1 MHHSAAHPSP
11 SVPAA
16 LAPAPLIAA
25 KLQPPGL
32 PTVLVERPDE
42 RHGIDD
48 GAQVVAVVAPAG
60 YGKTTLVREWLE
72 HERTRPVAWYSLD
85 ALDTN
90 PLCFWRH
97 VVAALQDA
105 VGIGVEPAS
114 ILDERGAD
122 TVFLHS
128 LVHAL
133 VSQVDDVVLV
143 LDDLHHLRDRTT
155 LEQLALLVERAGPP
169 LRLVFTARSVPGLPL
184 SRWRLQ
190 GRLTE
195 LRDVDLRFDERQ
207 TARMLQGLGCA
218 ALADAELA
226 DLVQRSE
233 GWVAGLQL
241 AALARPDAALQAL
254 YDLPVDGLL
263 VADYLVVEVLESLPA
278 DERRTALELSV
289 VDEFDI
295 PFAVELTGRADVA
308 MQVRALLD
316 GNVFLG
322 RVGEDR
328 ATYRFHPLFRD
339 LLRRELHDRDV
350 DTWTRLH
357 RDAARLAAERGQTPA
372 AFEYLMAIADLDG
385 ALDLIVRPGLAL
397 SDQGHGRHYRRWLE
411 QLPTDLDVQDPS
423 LMLDLAFANFTAGRL
438 EQAERWLDAA
448 APLCDPNDQ
457 RIALRRMA
465 VAVARGDVAAAAAAI
480 ETGRKG
486 MGLADRTAFESRF
499 DTTAARLYVMQ
510 GEPAAATE
518 ALDRAAAVSGD
529 ELAVTV
535 TVPAIRARVAAM
547 SGAVDDAAALARHA
561 LDRADTHG
569 VRDNPA
575 YLEAAIA
582 LAVARLGQADVG
594 EAATAVDAVL
604 EVADAVDYP
613 YSRAHAAAL
622 LIELH
627 ALQHGWAA
635 TAGQLDS
642 LLALAG
648 LADRTA
654 LPWLTQPL
662 WVRALV
668 AAGRVADAQAIVD
681 EMSPGAVQRLA
692 AATVCHTLRKYD
704 DAIQLVAAN
713 DTWTPRQR
721 VEALVLLA
729 ECSTGVLAEEYLS
742 AALQLARPLGL
753 VSPFLGRGDDLVR
766 LLRRLPPD
774 LVDFTRDTAGFRS
787 DEAGAASA
795 IIDPLTPREM
805 ELLALLPTHLSNSA
819 MGERLFVSI
828 NTIKTNLKA
837 IYRKFGTAS
846 RAETVARAR
855 SVGLLP
861 ADDAAG

>member
-1 MHHSAAHPSP
+1 MHHSSERPSP
-11 SVPAA
+11 SVPAV

-25 KLQPPGL
+25 KLLPPGL
-32 PTVLVERPDE
+32 PAVLVERPDE
-42 RHGIDD
+42 RQGIDA

-72 HERTRPVAWYSLD
+72 HRRPRPAAWYSLD

-105 VGIGVEPAS
+105 VDIGAEPS
-114 ILDERGAD
+114 SVLDERGAD

-133 VSQVDDVVLV
+133 VTQVDDVVLV
-143 LDDLHHLRDRTT
+143 LDDLHHLRDRAT
-155 LEQLALLVERAGPP
+155 LDQLALLVERAAPP
-169 LRLVFTARSVPGLPL
+169 LRLVFTARSVPALPL

-190 GRLTE
+190 GQVTE
-195 LRDVDLRFDERQ
+195 LRDADLRFDERQ
-207 TARMLQGLGCA
+207 TARMLDGLGCA
-218 ALADAELA
+218 ALDDGQLA
-226 DLVQRSE
+226 DLVKRSE

-254 YDLPVDGLL
+254 HDLPVDGLL
-263 VADYLVVEVLESLPA
+263 VADYLVVEVLESLPD
-278 DERRTALELSV
+278 DERRVALELSV

-295 PFAVELTGRADVA
+295 PLAAALTGRTDVA
-308 MQVRALLD
+308 THIRSLLE

-322 RVGEDR
+322 RVGDDR
-328 ATYRFHPLFRD
+328 STFRFHPLFRD

-350 DTWTRLH
+350 EAWTRLH
-357 RDAARLAAERGQTPA
+357 REAATLAAERGQTPA
-372 AFEYLMAIADLDG
+372 AFEHLMAVADLDA

-397 SDQGHGRHYRRWLE
+397 SDQGHGRHFRRWLE
-411 QLPTDLDVQDPS
+411 QLPTDLDVRDPS
-423 LMLDLAFANFTAGRL
+423 LMLDLAFANFTAGHL
-438 EQAERWLDAA
+438 DQAERWLDAA
-448 APLCDPNDQ
+448 APWCDPNDQ

-465 VAVARGDVAAAAAAI
+465 VAVARGDIEAAVSAI

-486 MGLADRTAFESRF
+486 MGLGDRTAFEARF

-510 GEPAAATE
+510 GAPDLATQ
-518 ALDRAAAVSGD
+518 ALDRAAAGSGD
-529 ELAVTV
+529 ALAVNV

-547 SGAVDDAAALARHA
+547 SGAVDEAVGLAVRALEQ
-561 LDRADTHG
+561 ADVFG

-575 YLEAAIA
+575 YLEATIA

-594 EAATAVDAVL
+594 RASAAVDAVL
-604 EVADAVDYP
+604 EVVDVVDYP
-613 YSRAHAAAL
+613 YSRAHSVAL
-622 LIELH
+622 LVELH

-635 TAGQLDS
+635 TAGRLDS
-642 LLALAG
+642 MLALAG
-648 LADRTA
+648 LADRTS

-668 AAGRVADAQAIVD
+668 AAGRLSEARAIVD
-681 EMSPGAVQRLA
+681 EMSPGVAQRLA
-692 AATVCHTLRKYD
+692 MATVLHAARRYD
-704 DAIQLVAAN
+704 DAIHQVAAN
-713 DTWTPRQR
+713 DTWTARQR
-721 VEALVLLA
+721 IEALVLLA

-753 VSPFLGRGDDLVR
+753 VSSFLGRGDDLVR
-766 LLRRLPPD
+766 LLRRLPAESTE
-774 LVDFTRDTAGFRS
+774 FASGTGGFRS
-787 DEAGAASA
+787 DDTGAAPA
-795 IIDPLTPREM
+795 IIDPLTPREL

-828 NTIKTNLKA
+828 NTVKTNLKA

-861 ADDAAG
+861 ADDASG